1 MAALQAEA
9 AHSLQFSPP
18 AASRPPEEPKDGK
31 DDHPFFSWLS
41 LAAFAFLTFNTAI
54 AVRRS
59 IDDPGALAFTVASY
73 VDLLC
78 LFWCLRRFEWANER
92 DKGWLKMAIWLLASL
107 LTGMFSYK
115 VAAVMPWPVAA
126 ILWGMN
132 CATTMGG
139 FYAFFLH
146 RENSPVKEGK
156 I

>member
-1 MAALQAEA
+1 MNAALPEA
-9 AHSLQFSPP
+9 APSLQPSPP
-18 AASRPPEEPKDGK
+18 AAFLPPEEPKDGK
-31 DDHPFFSWLS
+31 DDQPFFSWLS

-59 IDDPGALAFTVASY
+59 IDDHGAVAFAVVSY

-78 LFWCLRRFEWANER
+78 LFWCLRRFERANEQ
-92 DKGWLKMAIWLLASL
+92 DKWWLKVAVWLLASL

-132 CATTMGG
+132 CATTIGG
-139 FYAFFLH
+139 FYAFFVH
-146 RENSPVKEGK
+146 RENSPVKDGK